1 MDYDEFND
9 RITRGLIKLTHPP
22 VIASAFDVFKAS
34 VTQGLSYSTTDKK
47 ITILNFDEDA
57 NTIQYIDENGDI
69 NTLSFE

>member
-34 VTQGLSYSTTDKK
+34 VT
-47 ITILNFDEDA
+47 
-57 NTIQYIDENGDI
+57 
-69 NTLSFE
+69 

>member
-9 RITRGLIKLTHPP
+9 RITRGLIKLTPPP

-47 ITILNFDEDA
+47 SLF
-57 NTIQYIDENGDI
+57 
-69 NTLSFE
+69 

>member
-9 RITRGLIKLTHPP
+9 RITRGLIKLTPPP
-22 VIASAFDVFKAS
+22 VATSAFDVFKAS

-57 NTIQYIDENGDI
+57 NIIQYIDENGDI

>member
-9 RITRGLIKLTHPP
+9 RITRGLIKLTPPP

>member
-9 RITRGLIKLTHPP
+9 RITRGLIKLTPPP
-22 VIASAFDVFKAS
+22 VIASAFDVFKVS